1 MRLNRRHQA
10 LGVTSLQGARFCRLV
25 LRDWRQ
31 IRLDP
36 SLAQTLPDYT
46 GTVAKAV
53 AEYWNVRTSQAER
66 SRAQGVLNTGLRSEV
81 TGGRHLDALQT
92 LLVQVFADAGIP
104 PRLMEVKRR
113 PIPGYFRRDK
123 SWDIVLMV
131 DTRVVGIIELK
142 SIVGSSPGQ
151 NFNNRTDEA
160 LGQAM
165 DVWKAVERGIID
177 TPLRPWLGYFMLL
190 EDHAAFA
197 KPVKPRRPV
206 WNPDPVFDD
215 ATYAKRFQIFFERM
229 VRERLLDAA
238 CLVLGRREDGAVR
251 FAGDTLSFQ
260 SFAAAIHGRVLQFK
274 ATNPDLPWDE

>member
-1 MRLNRRHQA
+1 MTQH
-10 LGVTSLQGARFCRLV
+10 
-25 LRDWRQ
+25 
-31 IRLDP
+31 
-36 SLAQTLPDYT
+36 LPDYT
-46 GTVAKAV
+46 GPVAEAV
-53 AEYWNVRTSQAER
+53 AQYWNVRATQAER

-104 PRLMEVKRR
+104 PHLMEVKRR

-123 SWDIVLMV
+123 SWDVVLMAES
-131 DTRVVGIIELK
+131 RVVGIIELK
-142 SIVGSSPGQ
+142 SIVGARPGQ

-190 EDHAAFA
+190 EDNEAFGSS
-197 KPVKPRRPV
+197 VTPRRSV
-206 WNPDPVFDD
+206 WEPDPVFED
-215 ATYAKRFQIFFERM
+215 ASYAGRFRIFFERM

-238 CLVLGRREDGAVR
+238 CLVLATREDGAVR

-274 ATNPDLPWDE
+274 ATNPDLPWGE